1 MAVCVLLPAAVEAV
15 RPLDTEDTGVLEPG
29 SSEVETSLDLARRHA
44 ESTFGTHVVVSHG
57 VLPHLEARVE
67 TGVAALD
74 RPGHGASAGPAD
86 SLIGF
91 KFRLRDDST
100 RGPGVLLAAA
110 VSLPTG
116 DEDRGLG
123 DGDPAVLAL
132 IALSHALGP
141 VTLTA
146 NAGYVWSVAGRAGD
160 TVLAALAAEYRLGA
174 GWTLVGEL
182 VGTLGVGEQPDRLV
196 SRVGAAWQVNP
207 HIRLDAA
214 AATAIGRG
222 SDDLLVTVGATFRF

>member
-1 MAVCVLLPAAVEAV
+1 MLLPAAVEAV

-29 SSEVETSLDLARRHA
+29 TSEIETSFDLAHRRA
-44 ESTFGTHVVVSHG
+44 ESTFGSHVVVSLG
-57 VLPHLEARVE
+57 VLPHLEARIE
-67 TGVAALD
+67 TGVAAID
-74 RPGHGASAGPAD
+74 RPSQSASAGPGD

-91 KFRLRDDST
+91 KYRLRDDST
-100 RGPGVLLAAA
+100 GAPAVLLAIAA
-110 VSLPTG
+110 SLPTG

-132 IALSHALGP
+132 IAVSHVLGP

-146 NAGYVWSVAGRAGD
+146 NAGYVWSGAGRAGD
-160 TVLAALAAEYRLGA
+160 TVLAALAAEHRLGA

-182 VGTLGVGEQPDRLV
+182 VGVLGVGERPNHLV
-196 SRVGAAWQVNP
+196 SRLGVAWQVNP

-222 SDDLLVTVGATFRF
+222 SDDLIVTVGASFKF